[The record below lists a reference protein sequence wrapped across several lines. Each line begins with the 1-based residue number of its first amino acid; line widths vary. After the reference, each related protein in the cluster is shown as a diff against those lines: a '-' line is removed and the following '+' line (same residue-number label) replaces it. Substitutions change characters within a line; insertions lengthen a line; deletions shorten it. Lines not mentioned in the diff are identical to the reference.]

1 MTSNTTIPIFS
12 SPICMNTFQLDE
24 HETELI
30 KQEKCFFNKFSD
42 KDGLM
47 SVNRK
52 ILNKYPKLKNVCM
65 THIKSFI
72 FDELNYKR
80 DVNYTITTSW
90 LNDHPPNHSAHKH
103 SHANSM
109 FSGVL
114 YLDVPENSGSIIF
127 EKPSAYRTIEPK
139 VNEWNVLNSRSWWIE
154 PHKGMCII
162 FPSHLEHYVEVN
174 RTQQHRYSIA
184 FDVMVES
191 FEIENWV
198 VNDNK
203 SY

>member
-72 FDELNYKR
+72 FDELN
-80 DVNYTITTSW
+80 
-90 LNDHPPNHSAHKH
+90 
-103 SHANSM
+103 
-109 FSGVL
+109 
-114 YLDVPENSGSIIF
+114 DVPENSGSIIF